1 MDATAAT
8 SKLNDLYAKLVG
20 RRHDIDTLDNYYE
33 GKQPLAFA
41 SREWAEFHKDRYVGF
56 SDNWCGVVAD
66 AVSERVRVTGVRV
79 GDERTDAERGLWDD
93 WQRNEMDAQ
102 SSQGFLESIVAT
114 RSAVLVWGD
123 KNDNPV
129 MTWEHP
135 SQVYVEYAADNARS
149 RTAAIKAWV
158 DDSTEYATLYTP
170 DEVWKFQR
178 ATARTSG
185 LILPAGYGATDWQPR
200 QPDGDDSWPLPN
212 PLGEVPIVE
221 VQNRPRLGREPMS
234 DIQGARAMQDAVN
247 LLWAFL
253 FAAADHASMP
263 GRVIMGQ
270 EPPKLPILDENGQK
284 IGEKAVDIKDLQ
296 HGRFLWLT
304 GQNTKIAEFTAA
316 KLDVFTQVI
325 EIGVGHLGAQTRT
338 PAHYFIANKGL
349 SNVNGETLT
358 ATETPL
364 VKKAEEFALFS
375 SGSIRDIFRLS
386 ALVRNGK
393 ALADSITASSILW
406 KNAGIRSES
415 QLADALSKK
424 KQIGYPFEYLL
435 ELDGVGPNDRDRIM
449 AMVKAEQ
456 EDPYLSM
463 MGAKSDAETPALG

>member
-1 MDATAAT
+1 
-8 SKLNDLYAKLVG
+8 
-20 RRHDIDTLDNYYE
+20 
-33 GKQPLAFA
+33 
-41 SREWAEFHKDRYVGF
+41 
-56 SDNWCGVVAD
+56 
-66 AVSERVRVTGVRV
+66 
-79 GDERTDAERGLWDD
+79 
-93 WQRNEMDAQ
+93 
-102 SSQGFLESIVAT
+102 
-114 RSAVLVWGD
+114 
-123 KNDNPV
+123 

-135 SQVYVEYAADNARS
+135 AQVYVETAADNPRV

-158 DDSTEYATLYTP
+158 DDATECATLYTP

-178 ATARTSG
+178 TTVPTSG
-185 LILPAGYGATDWQPR
+185 LILPPSYSAGGWLPR
-200 QPDGDDSWPLPN
+200 QPDGDDTWPVPN

-364 VKKAEEFALFS
+364 VKKTEEFTLFS

-386 ALVRNGK
+386 ALVRNAK

-449 AMVKAEQ
+449 AMVRAEQ

-463 MGAKSDAETPALG
+463 MGAKADAEPPALG